1 MMKNNKFD
9 FLRIFF
15 LISSIAI
22 ILLGIFLP
30 NPKASKA
37 IGMGL
42 ILIALVVLDRNM
54 AKVAKLSEDNPKVK
68 TMRSINRLILGV
80 IVLLGFYYIFS
91 PIVTIPENISDKIII
106 IVISIFIMIF
116 GNISPKIPFNRYMGL
131 RLPWTIRDEE
141 TWKLAHKILGYIAIP
156 LGILMIIAS
165 FFFKSQYIACVG
177 ILSWILIPG
186 LYSLWFYCK
195 KFQV

>member
-1 MMKNNKFD
+1 MKTNKFD

-30 NPKASKA
+30 EARTSKA
-37 IGMGL
+37 IVMGL
-42 ILIALVVLDRNM
+42 MIFALVVLDKNM
-54 AKVAKLSEDNPKVK
+54 TKVTKLSEDNPKVR

-80 IVLLGFYYIFS
+80 IVLLGTYYIFS
-91 PIVTIPENISDKIII
+91 PIITVPKNISDKIII
-106 IVISIFIMIF
+106 IGLAIFIMVF

-131 RLPWTIRDEE
+131 RLPWTIRDED
-141 TWKLAHKILGYIAIP
+141 TWRLAHRILGYISFP

-165 FFFKSQYIACVG
+165 FFFKSQYIAGVG
-177 ILSWILIPG
+177 IITWILIPG
-186 LYSLWFYCK
+186 LYSLWFYYK